1 MKLLIVDDEELT
13 RTGVV
18 SSIDW
23 RSLGIDEII
32 QADDG
37 VNGLE
42 MARLHHP
49 EIILCDV
56 RMPRMNGITM
66 LEKIEQFLPDTV
78 SIFMSGYSD
87 KEYLKAAIRLK
98 TVNYVEKPLD
108 PSDIREAV
116 LEAIRRYNQN
126 RHSRRGEELQ
136 SIQSASRLALLLT
149 VPYSS
154 GGQDDSQ
161 KDMQKLTEELSLS
174 LSSASCFT
182 CIIVRLQSAPEN
194 ARAAYDEI
202 YHHLEQFLKGYQTDC
217 LSVEKKPQHM
227 VYFMIGKEKPSTRT
241 LSAICNFL
249 GSFYASYGHYYI
261 AAGKTCKGITRAY
274 QSYTDAV
281 ILLQSSFFFPAGT
294 LLTAEM
300 LTQTATSSEQPDFS
314 VSAEQA
320 FTNALSSLD
329 AAGCDL
335 FFKKLFQSYDGC
347 RSLMPNQVRD
357 LYYKLFLV
365 LEETGRG
372 LHLNADRPVQTD
384 NIMDEI
390 ENSFTYEDLHQALV
404 SRTHRLLDDA
414 QNAAPENTTIAQIKE
429 YISKN
434 YKNEL
439 LSVKDISS
447 HMFLSVSYVC
457 TFFKNETGKTLNQY
471 LTEYRMERAKEL
483 LADPQY
489 KISEISSMVGY
500 SDGNY
505 FGKSFK
511 KYTGLTPSEYREKM
525 TR

>member
-1 MKLLIVDDEELT
+1 
-13 RTGVV
+13 
-18 SSIDW
+18 
-23 RSLGIDEII
+23 
-32 QADDG
+32 
-37 VNGLE
+37 
-42 MARLHHP
+42 
-49 EIILCDV
+49 
-56 RMPRMNGITM
+56 
-66 LEKIEQFLPDTV
+66 
-78 SIFMSGYSD
+78 
-87 KEYLKAAIRLK
+87 
-98 TVNYVEKPLD
+98 
-108 PSDIREAV
+108 
-116 LEAIRRYNQN
+116 
-126 RHSRRGEELQ
+126 
-136 SIQSASRLALLLT
+136 
-149 VPYSS
+149 
-154 GGQDDSQ
+154 
-161 KDMQKLTEELSLS
+161 
-174 LSSASCFT
+174 
-182 CIIVRLQSAPEN
+182 
-194 ARAAYDEI
+194 
-202 YHHLEQFLKGYQTDC
+202 
-217 LSVEKKPQHM
+217 
-227 VYFMIGKEKPSTRT
+227 MIGKEKPSTRT

-300 LTQTATSSEQPDFS
+300 LTQAATSSEQPDFS

-447 HMFLSVSYVC
+447 HVFLSVSYVC

>member
-42 MARLHHP
+42 MARLRHP

-66 LEKIEQFLPDTV
+66 LEEIEKFLPDTV

-108 PSDIREAV
+108 PADIREAV

-126 RHSRRGEELQ
+126 QHTRRGEELQ
-136 SIQSASRLALLLT
+136 SIQAASRLALLLT
-149 VPYSS
+149 MPSASVSQNDS
-154 GGQDDSQ
+154 QDDI
-161 KDMQKLTEELSLS
+161 QKLAGELSLD
-174 LSSASCFT
+174 LSPSSGFT
-182 CIIVRLQSAPEN
+182 CVIVRLQNAPEN
-194 ARAAYDEI
+194 ARTAYDEI
-202 YHHLEQFLKGYQTDC
+202 YRRLEAFLKNYHIDC

-227 VYFMIGKEKPSTRT
+227 VYFLISKEKPAART
-241 LSAICNFL
+241 LAAVCHFIGDC
-249 GSFYASYGHYYI
+249 YASYGHYYI
-261 AAGKTCKGITRAY
+261 AAGKTSKGISMAY
-274 QSYTDAV
+274 QSYSDAV
-281 ILLQSSFFFPAGT
+281 VLLQSSFFFPAGT
-294 LLTAEM
+294 LLTSDI
-300 LTQTATSSEQPDFS
+300 LTQMPPAPEQPDFS
-314 VSAEQA
+314 VSTEQA
-320 FTNALSSLD
+320 FSNALSSLD
-329 AAGCDL
+329 TAACDL
-335 FFKKLFQSYDGC
+335 FFQKLYQCYNGC

-357 LYYKLFLV
+357 LYYKLFLE
-365 LEETGRG
+365 LEETGRS
-372 LHLNADRPVQTD
+372 LHLNADRQAQTD

-390 ENSFTYEDLHQALV
+390 ENSFTYEELHQALV
-404 SRTHRLLDDA
+404 SRTHHFLESA
-414 QNAAPENTTIAQIKE
+414 QNAAPENATIAQIKE
-429 YISKN
+429 YISRN
-434 YKNEL
+434 YRNEL

-447 HMFLSVSYVC
+447 HVFLSVSYVC

-489 KISEISSMVGY
+489 KISEISSKVGY

-511 KYTGLTPSEYREKM
+511 KYTGLSPSEYREKM